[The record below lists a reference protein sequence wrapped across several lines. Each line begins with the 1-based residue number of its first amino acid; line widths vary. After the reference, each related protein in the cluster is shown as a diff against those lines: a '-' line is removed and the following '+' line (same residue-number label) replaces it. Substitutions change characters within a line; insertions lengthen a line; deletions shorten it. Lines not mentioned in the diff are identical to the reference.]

1 MPIITI
7 CMKEGRTKDQK
18 AQLAKEI
25 TEAVVRVAGT
35 KPESVNIV
43 ISDYPAENLAHAG
56 KLLSD

>member
-7 CMKEGRTKDQK
+7 SLKEGRTKDQK

-25 TEAVVRVAGT
+25 TETVVRVART
-35 KPESVNIV
+35 TSEKVNI
-43 ISDYPAENLAHAG
+43 IINDYPAENLAHAG

>member
-35 KPESVNIV
+35 KPENVNIV
-43 ISDYPAENLAHAG
+43 INDYPAENLAHAG

>member
-7 CMKEGRTKDQK
+7 SMKEGRTKDQK

-25 TEAVVRVAGT
+25 TETVVRVTGT
-35 KPESVNIV
+35 KPEKVNIV
-43 ISDYPAENLAHAG
+43 IKDYPAENLAHAG